1 MTVIMKIIK
10 LRFRASAWASQRQT
24 KGRCS
29 GGRSAQARRLSA
41 EDGAAQTA
49 LQPRKQHSPPSP
61 AAALQQHQAN
71 ASHTQAPS
79 LNCHDPGLRVW
90 LLSPPDKGGNDLEGS
105 GCLPQV
111 TALCVLSGGR
121 GDSHLCRRRRSP
133 WRGCR
138 GGRGDRLSCRLF
150 PE

>member
-1 MTVIMKIIK
+1 MKVIK
-10 LRFRASAWASQRQT
+10 LRFRASAWASPRQT

-29 GGRSAQARRLSA
+29 GRRSAQARCLSA

-49 LQPRKQHSPPSP
+49 LQPRNQHGPPSP
-61 AAALQQHQAN
+61 APALQQRQAK

-79 LNCHDPGLRVW
+79 LNGQDPGLRVW
-90 LLSPPDKGGNDLEGS
+90 LLSPLDKGGNDLEGS

-111 TALCVLSGGR
+111 TALCVVSGGG
-121 GDSHLCRRRRSP
+121 GDSHLCRRMRSP